1 MADVQSPPPP
11 SRQRRSV
18 RPAMDALGSLPLDV
32 LDNILSR
39 LHIYDVVRSSALSRA
54 WRRRWESLPTVGLLN
69 SPGISASDVDAL
81 LLRRTAAARSFR
93 LATRDRSWSLTAFH
107 NWLLHLHRRGG
118 LRDLELTLRY
128 EFMYQKLNSCLFSF
142 RDLTSLRLYCCGL
155 PHLPAEF
162 AGFPNLKT
170 LHLSMVQVQSPGGR
184 GIATLITAS
193 PVLQEASLIDAK
205 LIGDGP
211 DEDWVI
217 RASNLRKLTI
227 ALGHK
232 YGGRIEDIAR
242 LEECCLFGPNYA
254 KYLMRMAHVT
264 KLSFYCNSILGCTEG
279 AKEFE
284 ANNEFLNDQLTDDMF
299 VKLHV
304 VRLKNIS
311 CVRNEMHFMEFVL
324 SKARLLRKLYVRLS
338 FYAVCSNE
346 EAVVDVTEYPRTS
359 SDAQVIF
366 MGRESE
372 SLLNECNAIVDTSTE
387 DTVDEVEETRT
398 NSGLSSDVF
407 PDITAPHQVSK
418 LFLLADGNVAL
429 SEERGIDC
437 PEFPD
442 ITALHQA
449 ILREG
454 DTTDPVS
461 NGAGNAHMFSE
472 EGHLVNHVANRAMSE
487 IGRRQT
493 LIPSSMVLSVP
504 CRSGADHIHTK

>member
-1 MADVQSPPPP
+1 MVC
-11 SRQRRSV
+11 
-18 RPAMDALGSLPLDV
+18 
-32 LDNILSR
+32 
-39 LHIYDVVRSSALSRA
+39 
-54 WRRRWESLPTVGLLN
+54 ET
-69 SPGISASDVDAL
+69 
-81 LLRRTAAARSFR
+81 SF
-93 LATRDRSWSLTAFH
+93 
-107 NWLLHLHRRGG
+107 
-118 LRDLELTLRY
+118 
-128 EFMYQKLNSCLFSF
+128 
-142 RDLTSLRLYCCGL
+142 
-155 PHLPAEF
+155 
-162 AGFPNLKT
+162 
-170 LHLSMVQVQSPGGR
+170 GGR
-184 GIATLITAS
+184 VEDL
-193 PVLQEASLIDAK
+193 PRL
-205 LIGDGP
+205 
-211 DEDWVI
+211 DEG
-217 RASNLRKLTI
+217 S
-227 ALGHK
+227 
-232 YGGRIEDIAR
+232 
-242 LEECCLFGPNYA
+242 LFGPNCA
-254 KYLMRMAHVT
+254 KTHYFQSTEVDVLERLPFLF
-264 KLSFYCNSILGCTEG
+264 KNLKNLSLAVNFFKMSHMLATFCLLKSAPLIKELDVWGCTEG

-472 EGHLVNHVANRAMSE
+472 EGHLVNHVAN
-487 IGRRQT
+487 
-493 LIPSSMVLSVP
+493 VN
-504 CRSGADHIHTK
+504 ADSPEGHIHTK